1 MPGKKKTQGAI
12 KANDDLKEV
21 RSEIDQL
28 DEKIQELISSR
39 ARLAF
44 RVRASKGDFKNA
56 VEYYRPEREAQV
68 LRKVI
73 ERNKGPLS
81 DSEMTRLFREIMSAC
96 LAQQEPLKIAYL
108 GPEGTFTQQAVNRH
122 FGHSV
127 LALSHP
133 SIDGVFE
140 QVQRSEADFGV
151 IPVENSSQGIVS
163 HTLDMFLVSD
173 LHICGEIELRV
184 HQNLM
189 THARNLEQV
198 ERIYSHEQSLSQC
211 KSWIRAHLPKAELIA
226 VGSNAEAARRVRT
239 APEAAAIAGQ
249 SAAEVYGVPILFSNI
264 EDRPDNTTRFLVVGR
279 HLLAPSGNDKTTLL
293 LAGHEGPG
301 LLFSLLKPF
310 DKQSVN
316 MTRIESRPSSLG
328 KWAYVFFVD
337 VEGHAQDPSVAA
349 ALAELKQVSK
359 LCRVLGSYP
368 KAVNAELTT
377 TQAAK
382 GSSRA
387 AGKTRRKA
395 SRKRVSKAVAKSRA
409 DDPSTSPSKTGNQAR
424 SNKAAGPRKKSTRK

>member
-1 MPGKKKTQGAI
+1 MPSKKKAPATKQLTA
-12 KANDDLKEV
+12 V

-28 DEKIQELISSR
+28 DEQIQALISAR
-39 ARLAF
+39 ARLAYQ
-44 RVRASKGDFKNA
+44 VRASKGEFANA
-56 VEYYRPEREAQV
+56 VDYYRPEREAQV
-68 LRKVI
+68 LRNVMQ
-73 ERNKGPLS
+73 RNQGPLT
-81 DSEMTRLFREIMSAC
+81 DAEMVRLFREIMSAC
-96 LAQQEPLKIAYL
+96 LAQQEPLKVAYL

-127 LALSHP
+127 LALSHA

-140 QVQRSEADFGV
+140 QVQGSEADFGV

-163 HTLDMFLVSD
+163 HTLDMFLSSD

-189 THARNLEQV
+189 THAKSLNQV

-211 KSWIRAHLPKAELIA
+211 KAWIRAHLPKAELIA
-226 VGSNAEAARRVRT
+226 VGSNAEAARRVRN

-249 SAAEVYGVPILFSNI
+249 SAAAVYGVPILFSNI

-279 HLLAPSGNDKTTLL
+279 HLLAPSGRDKTTLL

-301 LLFSLLKPF
+301 LLFSLLKPL
-310 DKQSVN
+310 DKQKVN

-328 KWAYVFFVD
+328 KWDYVFFVD
-337 VEGHAQDPSVAA
+337 VEGHAQDSAIAA
-349 ALAELKQVSK
+349 ALVELKKISK

-368 KAVNAELTT
+368 RAVSPEDD
-377 TQAAK
+377 AAHK
-382 GSSRA
+382 PMKRKPVARAKQKPAIKSS
-387 AGKTRRKA
+387 
-395 SRKRVSKAVAKSRA
+395 
-409 DDPSTSPSKTGNQAR
+409 
-424 SNKAAGPRKKSTRK
+424 KKEPDK